1 MAERILHPS
10 CSPQVPKEWMI
21 WAVSMKG
28 ELVELVAATNA
39 QEVNGPAGLVDAGAD
54 NSGKTC
60 AIDTGTPP
68 VVYPTDACSGSTQ
81 EYEDVATAMMEFAS
95 PTHAAIM
102 TCKEYTALR
111 QGVGPVGGA
120 FPYPPIRYPNPKTVC
135 SSTGSEG
142 SSSIFSR
149 IRRTYVGMLIAF
161 PFWYSSPQTHVMMS
175 SRV

>member
-1 MAERILHPS
+1 
-10 CSPQVPKEWMI
+10 MI
-21 WAVSMKG
+21 RAVSMKG
-28 ELVELVAATNA
+28 ELMELGAAANA
-39 QEVNGPAGLVDAGAD
+39 HKRRTGQSGWLTPAQTTREKRAQ
-54 NSGKTC
+54 STRE
-60 AIDTGTPP
+60 PP
-68 VVYPTDACSGSTQ
+68 VVYLTDACSGSTQ